1 MSKLIV
7 LTFPRMKYTD
17 HRPPYRGEPLNIIIS
32 AFSDP
37 YILTDEGFL
46 EYSKSV
52 SILSDQTTSGL
63 TFGDRQVDRLLRRV
77 LGYSP
82 WQ

>member
-1 MSKLIV
+1 MFHR
-7 LTFPRMKYTD
+7 TQYTD
-17 HRPPYRGEPLNIIIS
+17 HKPPYRGEPLNVIIS

-52 SILSDQTTSGL
+52 SSPSN
-63 TFGDRQVDRLLRRV
+63 RQPQD
-77 LGYSP
+77 
-82 WQ
+82 